1 VSKRAI
7 IDQLKQPST
16 WRGIVILGSSLG
28 YALTP
33 DLGEAI
39 IAVGLAVSG
48 LIGILAGSDT
58 PPPAAS

>member
-1 VSKRAI
+1 MGKRAI

-16 WRGIVILGSSLG
+16 WRGIVILASSLG

-33 DLGEAI
+33 DMGQAI

-48 LIGILAGSDT
+48 LIGILAGPDT
-58 PPPAAS
+58 PPPAEG

>member
-1 VSKRAI
+1 MGKRAI

-16 WRGIVILGSSLG
+16 WRGIVILCSSLG

-33 DLGEAI
+33 DMGQAI

-48 LIGILAGSDT
+48 LIGILAGPDT
-58 PPPAAS
+58 PPPAEG